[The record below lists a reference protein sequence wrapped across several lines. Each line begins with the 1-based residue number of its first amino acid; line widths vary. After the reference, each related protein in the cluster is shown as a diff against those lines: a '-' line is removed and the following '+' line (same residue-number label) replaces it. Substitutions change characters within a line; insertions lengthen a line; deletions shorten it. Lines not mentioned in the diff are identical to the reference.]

1 MKSLKSY
8 VLECELDRFLGI
20 EYTYINEGGQAGHMA
35 HPFDYTDFTGNDLL
49 ELVDNL
55 FSGKIE
61 HMKEKLDGFNI
72 MATMNNNGEVV
83 FIRNKS
89 NLNSEKGGMSIND
102 MMEKWAD
109 KEQQRKVFKTS
120 GEIISSIFNKLGK
133 SYFNPSKDTRKV
145 INCECIVAGKT
156 NIMPYA
162 SDRVAFHG
170 YQIYKLKDGKWNLED
185 DVEGNVDDIYDAA
198 KDIDAAKPRP
208 DLVIKSAEDGVKF
221 AAAFKKKIVE
231 LFKSEGLDMDTSIED
246 WKHARFRKYA
256 DDWFKDD
263 DDIFNRICNDDKSVK
278 ATELKKRYPDHKDD
292 ISKLDKQIKKDLCA
306 KIMDPM
312 DNLFLSIGNE
322 LIDMLDGFT
331 NDGVKDKIIATLK
344 SDMESTIDAV
354 KKSDNEDA
362 KNKLEKSLNRLKA
375 LGDKYN
381 DAEGIVFMWKGRRTK
396 LTGSFSPINQ
406 ALGTRFMLEK

>member
-20 EYTYINEGGQAGHMA
+20 ESTYINEGGQAGHMA

-208 DLVIKSAEDGVKF
+208 DLVIKSAEDGIKF

-231 LFKSEGLDMDTSIED
+231 LFKSEGLDMDASIED

-306 KIMDPM
+306 KIMDPI

-322 LIDMLDGFT
+322 LIDMLDGFINSSSKNKIIT
-331 NDGVKDKIIATLK
+331 ILKQELESTVDVVEKSNSDKAKDKLQTAMRRLQ
-344 SDMESTIDAV
+344 
-354 KKSDNEDA
+354 
-362 KNKLEKSLNRLKA
+362 KLN
-375 LGDKYN
+375 DKFN
-381 DAEGIVFMWKGRRTK
+381 VAEGVVIMYNGRRMK
-396 LTGSFSPINQ
+396 FTGSFSALNAAINSKF
-406 ALGTRFMLEK
+406 ALE

>member
-8 VLECELDRFLGI
+8 ILECELDRFLGI
-20 EYTYINEGGQAGHMA
+20 ESTYINEGGQAGHMA

-109 KEQQRKVFKTS
+109 REQQRKVFKTS

-246 WKHARFRKYA
+246 WKRVRFRKYA

-306 KIMDPM
+306 KIMDPI

-322 LIDMLDGFT
+322 LIDMLDGFINSSSKNKIIT
-331 NDGVKDKIIATLK
+331 ILKQELESTVDVVEKSNSDKAKDKLQTAMRRLQ
-344 SDMESTIDAV
+344 
-354 KKSDNEDA
+354 
-362 KNKLEKSLNRLKA
+362 KLN
-375 LGDKYN
+375 DKFN
-381 DAEGIVFMWKGRRTK
+381 VAEGVVIMYNGRRMK
-396 LTGSFSPINQ
+396 FTGSFSALNAAINSKF
-406 ALGTRFMLEK
+406 ALE

>member
-109 KEQQRKVFKTS
+109 REQQRKVFKTS

-246 WKHARFRKYA
+246 WKRARFRKYA

-306 KIMDPM
+306 KIMDPL

-322 LIDMLDGFT
+322 LIDMLDGFI
-331 NDGVKDKIIATLK
+331 NSSSKNKIITILK
-344 SDMESTIDAV
+344 QELESTIDV
-354 KKSDNEDA
+354 V
-362 KNKLEKSLNRLKA
+362 EKSNSDKAKDKLQTAMRRLQKLN
-375 LGDKYN
+375 DKFN
-381 DAEGIVFMWKGRRTK
+381 VAEGVVIMYKGRRMK
-396 LTGSFSPINQ
+396 FTGSFSALNAAINSK
-406 ALGTRFMLEK
+406 FVLE

>member
-20 EYTYINEGGQAGHMA
+20 GSTYINEGGQAGHMA

-109 KEQQRKVFKTS
+109 REQQRKVFKTS
-120 GEIISSIFNKLGK
+120 GEIISSIFSKLGK

-221 AAAFKKKIVE
+221 AATFKKKIVE
-231 LFKSEGLDMDTSIED
+231 LFKSEGLDMNTSIED
-246 WKHARFRKYA
+246 WKHVRFRKYA

-306 KIMDPM
+306 KIMDPI

-322 LIDMLDGFT
+322 LIDMLDGFINSSSKNKIIT
-331 NDGVKDKIIATLK
+331 ILKQELESTVDVVEKSNSDKAKDKLQTAMRRLQ
-344 SDMESTIDAV
+344 
-354 KKSDNEDA
+354 
-362 KNKLEKSLNRLKA
+362 KLN
-375 LGDKYN
+375 DKFN
-381 DAEGIVFMWKGRRTK
+381 VAEGVVIMYKGRRMK
-396 LTGSFSPINQ
+396 FTGSVQRIRIP
-406 ALGTRFMLEK
+406 TRSR